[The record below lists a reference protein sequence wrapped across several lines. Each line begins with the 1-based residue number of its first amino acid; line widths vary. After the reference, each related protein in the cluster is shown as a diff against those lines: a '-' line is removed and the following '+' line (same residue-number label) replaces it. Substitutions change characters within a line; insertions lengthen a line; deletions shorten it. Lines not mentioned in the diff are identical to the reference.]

1 MQEAC
6 DTDTCASRD
15 VPLLGVLPLCPVFR
29 TKFTLPPSHWYSRNW
44 NSFKW
49 KRRVWDAAVLLCD
62 ACVKAHDR
70 ACGVGPALRVWVRS
84 VRFWYAQRCQ
94 CYLGMVCIL
103 CPNLKH
109 HTSGIWHGLMVYIGS
124 VLVYSIYI
132 LGCTVSV
139 FGVEYAAL
147 LLLVLLLLPLS
158 QEPSHLVT
166 AAGDHQHH
174 QHHLNHQ
181 QHLHHQQQRH
191 QHPSP

>member
-1 MQEAC
+1 MPQCCFAMRALKRTTEPAAL
-6 DTDTCASRD
+6 DLPWEFGFGRFGFGTLNAASAI
-15 VPLLGVLPLCPVFR
+15 
-29 TKFTLPPSHWYSRNW
+29 W
-44 NSFKW
+44 
-49 KRRVWDAAVLLCD
+49 VWQ
-62 ACVKAHDR
+62 
-70 ACGVGPALRVWVRS
+70 
-84 VRFWYAQRCQ
+84 RF
-94 CYLGMVCIL
+94 VCIL

-191 QHPSP
+191 QHPRP